1 MKKFFIIIS
10 ISAAAGIFLFISY
23 FLADLF
29 FIYADKPVNTDKTE
43 RIMIVSRGQKFETA
57 AERLYEIG
65 IIDNPFK
72 FKWFARLKG
81 YDKKIRAGEYGFFS
95 SMSPAEILKDMIS
108 GKVRLCKLTIPEGY
122 SMYQIADLTASEGF
136 GTKADFLKAATD
148 PAFVHKQGI
157 DAETV
162 EGYLFPDTYYFP
174 KNIQP
179 KQIIFSMVK
188 NFRTVFIPEWQ
199 RQTNDMG
206 FSIHEIVTL
215 ASIIEKETGDPSER
229 PLISSV
235 FHNRLKKKMR
245 LESDPTVIYDIK
257 DFDGNVKRIHLDKST
272 PYNTYK
278 IKGLPP
284 GPISNPGRESIEAAI
299 YPSDTGFLFFV
310 SRGNGTHEFTTSLG
324 EHNRAVKKYQLGNK

>member
-1 MKKFFIIIS
+1 LKKFLIIIF
-10 ISAAAGIFLFISY
+10 ISVTAGIFLFISY

-29 FIYADKPVNTDKTE
+29 FIYADNPVNTDKTE

-57 AERLYEIG
+57 ANRLYEIG

-81 YDKKIRAGEYGFFS
+81 YDKKIRAGEYGFSS
-95 SMSPAEILKDMIS
+95 SMSPAEILKDMVS
-108 GKVRLCKLTIPEGY
+108 GKVRLCKITIPEGY
-122 SMYQIADLTASEGF
+122 NIYQIADLMASEELVK
-136 GTKADFLKAATD
+136 KADFLKAANS
-148 PAFVHKQGI
+148 PAFVRGQGI
-157 DAETV
+157 DADTA
-162 EGYLFPDTYYFP
+162 EGYLFPDTYYFS

-188 NFRTVFIPEWQ
+188 NFRAVFIPEWQ

-206 FSIHEIVTL
+206 FTIHEIVTL

-245 LESDPTVIYDIK
+245 LESDPTVIYGIK
-257 DFDGNVKRIHLDKST
+257 DFDGNVKRSHLDKAT

-284 GPISNPGRESIEAAI
+284 GPIANPGRDAIEAAI
-299 YPSDTGFLFFV
+299 YPADTGFLFFV
-310 SRGNGTHEFTTSLG
+310 SRGNGTHEFTASLE
-324 EHNRAVKKYQLGNK
+324 EHNRAVRKYQLGNK